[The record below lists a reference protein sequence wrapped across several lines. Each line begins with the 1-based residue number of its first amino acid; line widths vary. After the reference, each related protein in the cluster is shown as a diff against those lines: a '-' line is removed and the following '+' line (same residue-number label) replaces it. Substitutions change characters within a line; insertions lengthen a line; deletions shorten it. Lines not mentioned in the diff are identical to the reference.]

1 MYVLNDV
8 CQVRPLL
15 VVTENEEK
23 LAHKEHELRQVTD
36 RYDKLRQDHDDLT
49 RQHALVTDEK
59 ATLSEQLRA
68 EAEMSAE
75 AEEVRYLLP
84 KIVFDQLLIISTK
97 YITLA
102 LVSLIVEWLL
112 LLLWIHKKALLQ

>member
-1 MYVLNDV
+1 MMY

-59 ATLSEQLRA
+59 ATLSEQLRS

-97 YITLA
+97 VHNTGSSFLNCRVIVVA
-102 LVSLIVEWLL
+102 LVDPEKGTIA
-112 LLLWIHKKALLQ
+112 IRQ

>member
-1 MYVLNDV
+1 M
-8 CQVRPLL
+8 
-15 VVTENEEK
+15 VTENEEK

-97 YITLA
+97 VHNTGSSFLNCRVIVVA
-102 LVSLIVEWLL
+102 LVDP
-112 LLLWIHKKALLQ
+112 